1 MTPRVQKRLA
11 IVGVIVATALFVAA
25 NAHLLTVALRSQP
38 ECMAR
43 AHAEPAKRAC

>member
-11 IVGVIVATALFVAA
+11 LAGAIAAAALFVAA

-43 AHAEPAKRAC
+43 AHAEPARRAC